1 MKTVLITGI
10 SGYIGSHIALLFSQ
24 RGFFVVGIDLE
35 INAALT
41 KVPTIRLFQG
51 DCSDIKLVETI
62 FKTYEISTVIHCA
75 SLIEVGESVARPEL
89 YYQNNLSSTLTILN
103 AMKKFGTKYI
113 IFASSCAVYG
123 TPEYLPLDENHPIK
137 PISPYGK
144 TKQIIE
150 LMLQDFEVAYGI
162 KSVSLRFFNAAGAW
176 HQFNL
181 GENHVPETHLLPKF
195 IQAALTKKPIEV
207 YGNNYPTHDGTCIR
221 DFVSVGDI
229 AQAMLI
235 TFHYLEMG
243 GKTAAI
249 NLGSGRGY
257 SILQIITELELQLNT
272 KVTIINKQPRTGDP
286 AILIANNSY
295 AKEVIH
301 WAPTEPLPIIL
312 QQAISWELKKTK
324 LLTS

>member
-24 RGFFVVGIDLE
+24 RDFFVVGIDLI
-35 INAALT
+35 INPALT
-41 KVPTIRLFQG
+41 KIPTIRLFQG
-51 DCSDIKLVETI
+51 DCSDTKLVETI
-62 FKTYEISTVIHCA
+62 FKAYEFLTVIHCA
-75 SLIEVGESVARPEL
+75 SLVEVGESVVRPEL

-113 IFASSCAVYG
+113 VFSSSCAVYG

-150 LMLQDFEVAYGI
+150 LMLQDFESAYGI

-181 GENHVPETHLLPKF
+181 GENHHPETHLLPRL
-195 IQAALTKKPIEV
+195 IRAALSKKPIEI

-229 AQAMLI
+229 ALANLI
-235 TFHYLEMG
+235 SSIYLEMG
-243 GKTAAI
+243 GTSKI
-249 NLGSGRGY
+249 MNLGSGRGY

-272 KVTIINKQPRTGDP
+272 KITIINKSPRPGDP
-286 AILIANNSY
+286 SILIANNSY
-295 AKEVIH
+295 IKAVVH
-301 WAPTEPLPIIL
+301 WTPTEPLPIIL

-324 LLTS
+324 LLVN